1 MKYQALRI
9 AAFCITVLAWVVVAA
24 GVAASVMVGIGAV
37 TAVAKI
43 AFLLGGLVLTAIGA
57 LMLLVA
63 SRLIYLF
70 IDIEEDLRE
79 IADIVKEKK

>member
-9 AAFCITVLAWVVVAA
+9 IASSITVLVWVVVAA
-24 GVAASVMVGIGAV
+24 GVAASIMVGIGAA

-57 LMLLVA
+57 LVLLVA

>member
-9 AAFCITVLAWVVVAA
+9 AASCISVLAWVVVAA
-24 GVAASVMVGIGAV
+24 GVAASIMVGIGTV
-37 TAVAKI
+37 TIIAKV

-57 LMLLVA
+57 LILFVA

-79 IADIVKEKK
+79 IADIVKQRK

>member
-1 MKYQALRI
+1 M
-9 AAFCITVLAWVVVAA
+9 AA
-24 GVAASVMVGIGAV
+24 GVVASIFIGIGAV
-37 TAVAKI
+37 TVVAKI
-43 AFLLGGLVLTAIGA
+43 AFLLGGLVLTAIYA

-79 IADIVKEKK
+79 IADFVKQKK

>member
-9 AAFCITVLAWVVVAA
+9 AASCITILAWVVVAA

-43 AFLLGGLVLTAIGA
+43 TFLLGGLVLTAIGA